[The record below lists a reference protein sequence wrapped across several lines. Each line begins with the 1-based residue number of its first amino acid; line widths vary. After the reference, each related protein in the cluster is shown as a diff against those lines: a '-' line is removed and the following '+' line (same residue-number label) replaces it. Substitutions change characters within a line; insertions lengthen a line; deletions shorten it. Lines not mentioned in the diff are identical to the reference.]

1 MAQQGTPLGSGLS
14 VTVGVGSGSGE
25 GGHAPGPVAAHSVVT
40 GASTGGLVR
49 CGQETD
55 QLIRLVT
62 PGSPGDR
69 VKGLWSDDYTGC
81 VDTPWLTCD
90 VTICEGSDCDTGS
103 IPIRILLAFS
113 ASFSQARASSC
124 SASTL
129 VRWGGVGR
137 YEGMIHMRHFAAVEY
152 LCLNFKLTLFMS
164 SPACSRDRFVRLQDF
179 K

>member
-25 GGHAPGPVAAHSVVT
+25 GGHAPGPGPVAAHSVVT
-40 GASTGGLVR
+40 GAGTGGLVR
-49 CGQETD
+49 GGQETD
-55 QLIRLVT
+55 QLVRLVT

-81 VDTPWLTCD
+81 VETLWLTCD

-103 IPIRILLAFS
+103 IPILILLAFS
-113 ASFSQARASSC
+113 ASFSQARASIC

-137 YEGMIHMRHFAAVEY
+137 YEGMIHMRHFAAVE
-152 LCLNFKLTLFMS
+152 
-164 SPACSRDRFVRLQDF
+164 
-179 K
+179 

>member
-49 CGQETD
+49 GGQETD

-113 ASFSQARASSC
+113 ASFSQARASIC
-124 SASTL
+124 SARTL

-152 LCLNFKLTLFMS
+152 S
-164 SPACSRDRFVRLQDF
+164 IYV
-179 K
+179 